1 MKMVDKFLAKVG
13 TDKVLHLLVGAL
25 CVAWASMLG
34 VLYMW
39 GALVLLPIIC
49 IFKEVMDDT
58 TSFKDM
64 SAGMLGGVASVVVYR
79 VLQLALMV

>member
-1 MKMVDKFLAKVG
+1 MKMIDKFLAKVG
-13 TDKVLHLLVGAL
+13 TDKVLHFLVGAL
-25 CVAWASMLG
+25 FVAWASMLG

-58 TSFKDM
+58 ASFKDI
-64 SAGMLGGVASVVVYR
+64 SAGILGGVASVAVYW
-79 VLQLALMV
+79 VLQLALLV